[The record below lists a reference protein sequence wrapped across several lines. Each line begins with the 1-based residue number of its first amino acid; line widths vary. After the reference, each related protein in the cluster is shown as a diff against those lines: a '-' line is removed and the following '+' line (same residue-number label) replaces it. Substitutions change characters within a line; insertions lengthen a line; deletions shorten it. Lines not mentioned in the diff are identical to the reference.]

1 MSEAN
6 KPHTPY
12 PMKPLPNL
20 LLISGTGQ
28 NSGKTTL
35 ACRLIAEFSKQ
46 FPLTAIKISPH
57 FHEPTPQLPE
67 IASYEGFVIYEEIL
81 HDTGKDSSRFL
92 DAGAKRVYYI
102 TAQRD
107 RQHNAMKTIL
117 EKIPAD
123 APLIC
128 EAGGLHHFYKP
139 ALHIVTIP
147 KNKTP
152 QKQIPDS
159 ADVVVE
165 FDGVGF
171 VPEVEVEWNGEKWSF
186 L

>member
-1 MSEAN
+1 MTL
-6 KPHTPY
+6 K
-12 PMKPLPNL
+12 KLPNML
-20 LLISGTGQ
+20 LLSGTGQ

-46 FPLTAIKISPH
+46 FPVTAIKISPH
-57 FHEPTPQLPE
+57 FHEPTPRLPE
-67 IASYEGFVIYEEIL
+67 LASYEGFVIYEEIL

-107 RQHNAMKTIL
+107 RQYNAMETLL
-117 EKIPAD
+117 EKIPAGT
-123 APLIC
+123 PMIC

-147 KNKTP
+147 KNIPP
-152 QKQIPDS
+152 QKEIPET

-165 FDGVGF
+165 FDGVEYEPDF
-171 VPEVEVEWNGEKWSF
+171 NVEWDGERWNF
-186 L
+186 LE